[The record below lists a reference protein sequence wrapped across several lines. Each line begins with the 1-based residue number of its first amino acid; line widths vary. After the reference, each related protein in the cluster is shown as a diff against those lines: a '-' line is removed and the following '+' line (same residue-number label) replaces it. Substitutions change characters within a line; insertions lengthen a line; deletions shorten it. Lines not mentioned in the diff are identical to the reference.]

1 MFCVVCNLLLYVAV
15 IVAMKF
21 CLLEYYFT
29 VCTYYLKCGSRY
41 RCIKTIYGS
50 FCIRLSLLLL

>member
-1 MFCVVCNLLLYVAV
+1 MLYVAV

-29 VCTYYLKCGSRY
+29 VCTYYVKCSSRY
-41 RCIKTIYGS
+41 RCIKRKYGGS
-50 FCIRLSLLLL
+50 FCIKLSLFL